1 MIDLEVLLTEIAPD
15 LPCGPDL
22 AYEAGFQELELAAWG
37 KPEQQ
42 FGETLI
48 RAEEPDWNE
57 VRTRALALFS
67 RTKDLRVAV
76 LLTRALVNTEQFSG
90 LGPGLRLIVAM
101 LERYWDVVHPRLDE
115 DDGDATIRLNTLH
128 ALANNDAL
136 LRDLRNCTFVASR
149 ALGRLTVRDVEIALG
164 RLPVRAD
171 SAVPGELHVEAIL
184 TSCAA
189 EDAGLVARVN
199 DAADAVQALSG
210 LLADRVGAARAP
222 DLGPLRAVIGAL
234 DDICKR
240 VGLGA
245 SSPQSIIDSPS
256 DNPIV
261 GVETATASS
270 NSPISIEVRN
280 RQDAIKSLERVCE
293 FLERT
298 EPANPAPLFIRR
310 ALRLMSK
317 GFVDILRDVAP
328 DSVSQFARIAGIE
341 GEQ

>member
-1 MIDLEVLLTEIAPD
+1 MIDVEVLLTEIAPD
-15 LPCGPDL
+15 SPCGPDL
-22 AYEAGFQELELAAWG
+22 AYEAGFQELELAARG

-48 RAEEPDWNE
+48 RAEEPNWNE
-57 VRTRALALFS
+57 VRSRALALFT

-76 LLTRALVNTEQFSG
+76 LLARALVNTEQFNG
-90 LGPGLRLIVAM
+90 LGPGLRLVLGM

-115 DDGDATIRLNTLH
+115 EDGDATFRLNALH

-136 LRDLRNCTFVASR
+136 LRDLRNSTFVASR

-164 RLPVRAD
+164 RLTVRAD
-171 SAVPGELHVEAIL
+171 NAVPSEHQVEAIL

-189 EDAGLVARVN
+189 EDPGLVARVR
-199 DAADAVQALSG
+199 DSAVAAQAISE
-210 LLADRVGAARAP
+210 LLVDRVGTTGAP
-222 DLGPLRAVIGAL
+222 DLGPLTAVIGAL
-234 DDICKR
+234 EEICKR

-245 SSPQSIIDSPS
+245 SSPESILDLPS
-256 DNPIV
+256 DNHPA
-261 GVETATASS
+261 GVEIDAASG
-270 NSPISIEVRN
+270 NQPISIAIRN
-280 RQDAIKSLERVCE
+280 RQEAIKSLERVCE

-328 DSVSQFARIAGIE
+328 DSVSLFARIAGIE
-341 GEQ
+341 GE